1 MRLGSPWLMLV
12 VLGPAACDR
21 NPPRRE
27 KTPAGPVGGAGPHA
41 ARPDREQRRRGGR
54 ADLGHGW
61 LRGAPR
67 GRTAV
72 DAFDRAI
79 GSRIYVAAGRGRGRN
94 LDTFEI
100 YDVAADAW
108 SAVGRSPASRLAGRT
123 SGSSPEPLVAGPGLD
138 GPDGG
143 EGGQD
148 PDRESSQG

>member
-72 DAFDRAI
+72 DAFDPATGRWDTPTRREHLAAGAI

-123 SGSSPEPLVAGPGLD
+123 SGSSPEPLVAGRG
-138 GPDGG
+138 
-143 EGGQD
+143 
-148 PDRESSQG
+148 